1 MKTLVLLGNGFDL
14 GHKLKTNFD
23 DFINSLPLQYREK
36 YSILKNGDNSWNEV
50 ELKFE
55 ELLREVMEQRSW
67 QDLTEEVDRVIRE
80 YGLNDYG
87 EVDFYGYTFEAYND
101 EFSEISDLILLLED
115 FERNFLSYLKQHCS
129 DFELRKLIAKEELS
143 NIISGAYR
151 IITFN
156 YTHTA
161 EVLYGATNIIHIHGD
176 IDDKIAIGSG
186 ALDEAKKSTID
197 YEYPTRDKFSKDK
210 DGLAEMRAYYT
221 EDMNGRWVEDHFV
234 RRFFDE
240 VAVAAEE
247 KEDELFELL
256 NVKSKDSLD
265 ERQDVID
272 LLRSEHYDKVY
283 IVGHALG
290 KADLNVF
297 EAINKDAQV
306 VYYYHKVEERDDREA
321 ILTELG
327 FNVEMVSDEYLYL

>member
-23 DFINSLPLQYREK
+23 NFINSLPLQYREK

-87 EVDFYGYTFEAYND
+87 EVNYYGYSFEAYD
-101 EFSEISDLILLLED
+101 EEFSRISDLILLLED
-115 FERNFLSYLKQHCS
+115 FERNFLLYLKQYCS
-129 DFELRKLIAKEELS
+129 DLALRKLIAKKELS
-143 NIISGAYR
+143 R
-151 IITFN
+151 IIEGADRIVTFN

-161 EVLYGATNIIHIHGD
+161 EMLYGTKEIIHIHGD
-176 IDDKIAIGSG
+176 INDKIAIGSG
-186 ALDEAKKSTID
+186 ALDEAKRSTID

-210 DGLAEMRAYYT
+210 DGLAEMMAYYT
-221 EDMNGRWVEDHFV
+221 EDMDGRLVEDHFV

-247 KEDELFELL
+247 KEDQLFELL
-256 NVKSKDSLD
+256 NVKSKDALD

-283 IVGHALG
+283 IIGHGLG
-290 KADLNVF
+290 KADWSVF
-297 EAINKDAQV
+297 DAINKDAQII
-306 VYYYHKVEERDDREA
+306 YYYHRTEERDAKEA
-321 ILTELG
+321 ILVELG
-327 FNVEMVSDEYLYL
+327 FNVEMVSDACLYL

>member
-87 EVDFYGYTFEAYND
+87 EVNYCGYSFEAYD
-101 EFSEISDLILLLED
+101 EEFSRISDLILLLED
-115 FERNFLSYLKQHCS
+115 FERNFLLYLKQYCS
-129 DFELRKLIAKEELS
+129 DLALRNLIAKKELS
-143 NIISGAYR
+143 R
-151 IITFN
+151 IIEGADRIVTFN

-161 EVLYGATNIIHIHGD
+161 EMLYGAKEIIHIHGD
-176 IDDKIAIGSG
+176 INDKIAIGSG
-186 ALDEAKKSTID
+186 ALDEAKRSTID

-210 DGLAEMRAYYT
+210 DGLAEMMAYYT
-221 EDMNGRWVEDHFV
+221 EDMDGRLVEDHFV

-247 KEDELFELL
+247 KEDQLFELL
-256 NVKSKDSLD
+256 NVKSKDALD

-283 IVGHALG
+283 IIGHGLG
-290 KADLNVF
+290 KADWSVF
-297 EAINKDAQV
+297 DAINKDAQII
-306 VYYYHKVEERDDREA
+306 YYYHRTEERDAKEA
-321 ILTELG
+321 ILVELG
-327 FNVEMVSDEYLYL
+327 FNVEMVSDACLYL